1 MSGRAGWDMQRFSYT
16 GDMKER
22 FSPTHLDLR
31 AFAQGGAELAGNEP
45 LSRYGRVAQEC
56 LDGGKGRSVGWKAHG
71 EMCPDRSGNDEI
83 WLHLGADSS
92 AAMTCQRCLEPV
104 DVALLVDR
112 TFRFVADEETAAAQD
127 DESQEDL
134 LVLEEDFDLH
144 RLIEDELVL
153 ALPLIAHHDDCTTHA
168 PKASADP
175 DFAISVAGRPNPFAV
190 LARLKPGDGGD
201 ATG

>member
-1 MSGRAGWDMQRFSYT
+1 MSGRAGWDMRRFSYT

-22 FSPTHLDLR
+22 FSTTHLDLR
-31 AFAQGGAELAGNEP
+31 AFAQAGGELAGNEP

-56 LDGGKGRSVGWKAHG
+56 LDGGQGSAVTWKARG
-71 EMCPDRSGNDEI
+71 EIRGDSGGKDEM

-112 TFRFVADEETAAAQD
+112 AFRFVVDEETAAAQD

-134 LVLEEDFDLH
+134 LVMEEDFDLH

-153 ALPLIAHHDDCTTHA
+153 AMPLIAHHEDCTIHA

-190 LARLKPGDGGD
+190 LSRLKPGGGG
-201 ATG
+201 TG